1 MTNLNFV
8 QLIDGVQKILLPNK
22 SEIMITGTHYELSVG
37 EEVRVNL
44 EGILY
49 PHTSD
54 TASKKQ
60 EPADKSRAPIKP
72 KRVIYHYPATITC
85 WTDGTKTVVKH
96 DPHDK
101 YSKRM
106 GLFLC
111 HLKKLCGNNS
121 RAFNDMF
128 ERMQEIIANKEYEG
142 EKE

>member
-1 MTNLNFV
+1 MIHSEQTITLP
-8 QLIDGVQKILLPNK
+8 DGMELDVSNI
-22 SEIMITGTHYELSVG
+22 SYELSFG
-37 EEVRVNL
+37 EYLTANITGYV
-44 EGILY
+44 
-49 PHTSD
+49 HTPRATPTNASR
-54 TASKKQ
+54 ASKNND
-60 EPADKSRAPIKP
+60 PADKSKAPIKP
-72 KRVIYHYPATITC
+72 KRVIYNGPATIVY

-121 RAFNDMF
+121 RAFNDLF
-128 ERMQEIIANKEYEG
+128 DRMQEIIANKEYEG

>member
-1 MTNLNFV
+1 MMKLNFG
-8 QLIDGVQKILLPNK
+8 QFLDGGQVISLPDG
-22 SEIMITGTHYELSVG
+22 SQIMITGTQYATSIG
-37 EEVRVNL
+37 EGLHVDI

-49 PHTSD
+49 PRTSD

-72 KRVIYHYPATITC
+72 KRVIYHYPATIVY

-96 DPHDK
+96 DHRDK
-101 YSKRM
+101 YSRRM

-121 RAFNDMF
+121 RAFNDLF
-128 ERMQEIIANKEYEG
+128 DRMQEIIANKEYEG

>member
-1 MTNLNFV
+1 MMKLNFG
-8 QLIDGVQKILLPNK
+8 QFLDGGQEILLPDGSK
-22 SEIMITGTHYELSVG
+22 IMITGTHYEISVG

-44 EGILY
+44 EGILR
-49 PHTSD
+49 HHISD
-54 TASKKQ
+54 AV
-60 EPADKSRAPIKP
+60 EPSDKSRAPIKP
-72 KRVIYHYPATITC
+72 KRVLYYNKATITY
-85 WTDGTKTVVKH
+85 WTDGTKTVVKC
-96 DPHDK
+96 DPRDK

-128 ERMQEIIANKEYEG
+128 KRMQEIIANKEYEG